1 MKKSKNTPNS
11 LTREWMQQALLRLL
25 RTKELSEISVTELTR
40 TAGVARVTFYRNY
53 NDMADVLFDYLENPK
68 HGLPVP
74 GAADFYLPQFI
85 RDYFQFFHDNR
96 ALVFCIQK
104 NNLLPRL
111 MVTMEKN
118 IGAQSYYLIA
128 AYGFENPY
136 EVSGLVGIF
145 YKILLDWIRNGMKES
160 IEEMSMV
167 VYGIITKFNCVT
179 LQ

>member
-111 MVTMEKN
+111 MVTLEK
-118 IGAQSYYLIA
+118 ISAPSPIISFRPTALRTPMRCPVWWVFFIKFFWT
-128 AYGFENPY
+128 GFATE
-136 EVSGLVGIF
+136 
-145 YKILLDWIRNGMKES
+145 
-160 IEEMSMV
+160 
-167 VYGIITKFNCVT
+167 
-179 LQ
+179 